1 MKYVLVGALAA
12 ALGQSV
18 FAADMPAM
26 PMDKMPTKEMPMAQ
40 QAATPASA
48 RATGTIKAINPQKST
63 VTIAHGD
70 VPALKWPAMTMGFKA
85 TPEQLAALHVGEQ
98 VAFEFNSEGMPTIL
112 SIEPLK

>member
-18 FAADMPAM
+18 FAADMP
-26 PMDKMPTKEMPMAQ
+26 MDGVSMKEMPMAQ

-48 RATGTIKAINPQKST
+48 RTTGMIKAINLQKHT
-63 VTIAHGD
+63 VTIAHAD

-85 TPEQLAALHVGEQ
+85 SPEQLARLHVGEQ
-98 VAFEFNSEGMPTIL
+98 VEFEFNSEGMPTIR
-112 SIEPLK
+112 SINVLK